1 MAQTARAVFGRI
13 DALAVIAYREPDQRL
28 LRECDNDLV
37 SWRSIVDF
45 NVFATLQVIKA
56 VSEQMADGGSIA
68 IVNSMTSDLP
78 WPRIAPYAAA
88 KAVLAS
94 LVRLL
99 ALEFGQRRIRING
112 MHAGGIANAASEKYI
127 AALAAQNDRSVE
139 KQRAIVAE
147 GYPLGH
153 MPAPDEY
160 ADSLVFLLSRL
171 SRAVTGQAIHVNGGF
186 FMR

>member
-1 MAQTARAVFGRI
+1 VTTEK
-13 DALAVIAYREPDQRL
+13 REL
-28 LRECDNDLV
+28 
-37 SWRSIVDF
+37 
-45 NVFATLQVIKA
+45 
-56 VSEQMADGGSIA
+56 
-68 IVNSMTSDLP
+68 
-78 WPRIAPYAAA
+78 
-88 KAVLAS
+88 S
-94 LVRLL
+94 L
-99 ALEFGQRRIRING
+99 
-112 MHAGGIANAASEKYI
+112 HAGGIANAASEKYI